1 MIGVEARAQ
10 WLASVEVVSGYFESV
25 ASCWAKCIRVEGGK
39 VIFWDG
45 LSSGPTAKRAAVG
58 ARGALPPVP

>member
-45 LSSGPTAKRAAVG
+45 LIRDPQTQQEED
-58 ARGALPPVP
+58 

>member
-45 LSSGPTAKRAAVG
+45 LTISY
-58 ARGALPPVP
+58 PPRSFFTSPFSTR